1 MGSISSPL
9 YLIYLMF
16 QYIRKKSLK
25 IPKSNR
31 NRKSKDRQHNAQKE
45 KGQTTI

>member
-1 MGSISSPL
+1 MSSISSPL

-25 IPKSNR
+25 IPKGGNL
-31 NRKSKDRQHNAQKE
+31 NL
-45 KGQTTI
+45 